1 MTDYDVVIIGG
12 GFAGATVA
20 RELRHKGLG
29 VLLLEARDRLGG
41 RTWTREGKG
50 TEAASEVSSSRAIQ
64 WKDAQERLTNGS
76 WSWLATARPVLGAA
90 GRDAE
95 APPRRHDEY

>member
-1 MTDYDVVIIGG
+1 MTHQRP
-12 GFAGATVA
+12 AG
-20 RELRHKGLG
+20 
-29 VLLLEARDRLGG
+29 EAMS
-41 RTWTREGKG
+41 REGKG

-95 APPRRHDEY
+95 APLRRHDEY

>member
-1 MTDYDVVIIGG
+1 MTHQRP
-12 GFAGATVA
+12 AG
-20 RELRHKGLG
+20 
-29 VLLLEARDRLGG
+29 EAMS
-41 RTWTREGKG
+41 REGKG

-76 WSWLATARPVLGAA
+76 WSWLASARPVLGAA

-95 APPRRHDEY
+95 ALPRRYDEY

>member
-1 MTDYDVVIIGG
+1 MTHQRP
-12 GFAGATVA
+12 AG
-20 RELRHKGLG
+20 
-29 VLLLEARDRLGG
+29 EAMS
-41 RTWTREGKG
+41 REGKG

-95 APPRRHDEY
+95 APPRRYDEY

>member
-1 MTDYDVVIIGG
+1 MTHQRP
-12 GFAGATVA
+12 AG
-20 RELRHKGLG
+20 
-29 VLLLEARDRLGG
+29 EAMS
-41 RTWTREGKG
+41 REGKG

-95 APPRRHDEY
+95 ALPHRYDEY